1 LPGFPCLVKNE
12 KVPVKTTG
20 KKKLTKKKKTKE
32 ECNLAFEH
40 RPFCML
46 SSGKTLSYAK

>member
-1 LPGFPCLVKNE
+1 MKKFLLKQLE
-12 KVPVKTTG
+12 